1 MLLRF
6 SVENFLSF
14 DKREQLSMAPGKF
27 QRHKTHTIRFGKR
40 SALKAAFIYGANASG
55 KSNLIK
61 AVDFARDII
70 IEGIK
75 NVDLNKKY
83 FRIKH
88 ENYFRPGVFQFEI
101 VLNGTLYSYGFAIS
115 YDKKQVIDEWLYEI
129 NENHEKC
136 IFNRETIDGVTNVT
150 SDLQLKGEKATI
162 FKVYKEDIKRMN
174 DSLFLSE
181 MAEKQIKD
189 INEFLI
195 FNEVYKW
202 FLKLII
208 VFPNS
213 KYGNLNKIISDEE
226 MKSEFGKYLR
236 YFDTG
241 IDNIFEQ
248 EIEFDKAFSGLDDD
262 LAIQLKSKLS
272 NDLNEKNVIGLRGS
286 NLLLSFY
293 KNNDGEI
300 TVKKMVMDHGNVSDL
315 FDYVD
320 ESDGTRR
327 LFDLIPLFFSK
338 YTNNVILIDEID
350 RSLHTKLTAEFIDL
364 FYKLSEDNESQL
376 IVTTHDAF
384 LMDLDKIRQD
394 EIWFIERGSDHSSSI
409 YSLDEFKVRY
419 DKKIEKDYLI
429 GRYGAIPVFN
439 SFSNVD
445 EMEVNENEQV

>member
-27 QRHKTHTIRFGKR
+27 QRHKNHTIRFGKR
-40 SALKAAFIYGANASG
+40 SALKAALIYGANASG

-61 AVDFARDII
+61 AVDFARDIV

-75 NVDLNKKY
+75 NVDLNKKH
-83 FRIKH
+83 FRVKH
-88 ENYFRPGVFQFEI
+88 ENYLKPGVFQFEI
-101 VLNGTLYSYGFAIS
+101 VLNGIVYSYGFAIS

-136 IFNRETIDGVTNVT
+136 IFNRETIDGATNVT
-150 SDLQLKGEKATI
+150 SDLQLKGEKATT

-174 DSLFLSE
+174 DSLFLSK
-181 MAEKQIKD
+181 MAEKQIND
-189 INEFLI
+189 VDEFLI
-195 FNEVYKW
+195 FNEVYEW

-213 KYGNLNKIISDEE
+213 KYGNLNKVVSDEE
-226 MKSEFGKYLR
+226 MKSEFRKYFK

-262 LAIQLKSKLS
+262 LVMQLKSKLS
-272 NDLNEKNVIGLRGS
+272 NDLNEKNVVGLRES
-286 NLLLSFY
+286 NLLLSFC
-293 KNNDGEI
+293 KNNDGKI
-300 TVKKMVMDHGNVSDL
+300 IVKKMVMDHGN
-315 FDYVD
+315 
-320 ESDGTRR
+320 
-327 LFDLIPLFFSK
+327 
-338 YTNNVILIDEID
+338 IL
-350 RSLHTKLTAEFIDL
+350 DL
-364 FYKLSEDNESQL
+364 FYKLSENNESQ
-376 IVTTHDAF
+376 IIATTHDAF

-394 EIWFIERGSDHSSSI
+394 EIWFIERGLDHSSSI
-409 YSLDEFKVRY
+409 YSLDKFKVRY
-419 DKKIEKDYLI
+419 DKKIEKDCLI

-439 SFSNVD
+439 SCTFICK
-445 EMEVNENEQV
+445 